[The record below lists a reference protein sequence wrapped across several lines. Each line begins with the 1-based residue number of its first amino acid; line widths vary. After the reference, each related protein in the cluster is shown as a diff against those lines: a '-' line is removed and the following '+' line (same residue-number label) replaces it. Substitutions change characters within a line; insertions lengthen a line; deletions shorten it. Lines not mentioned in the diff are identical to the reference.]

1 MWSKIEALPPSRLY
15 QNKAADQGLLA
26 VCNHQFIPHVEEGDS
41 EGDCFRFEPREN
53 EIGLTR
59 PVHRHKIAR
68 PCSRRLSPIIR
79 RMPGLSGQAFT
90 TVLNPVVAFC
100 SKSGLEKRDIVRL
113 LAAFDALESGFCL
126 IFSSFLSFISLQSR
140 SSTKF
145 HPLSGA
151 TTSHAAQTSTKIPG
165 PIKLSKD

>member
-1 MWSKIEALPPSRLY
+1 VWSKIEALPPSRLY

-41 EGDCFRFEPREN
+41 EGDCFRFELREN
-53 EIGLTR
+53 EIGSTR

-90 TVLNPVVAFC
+90 MVLNPVVAFG

-113 LAAFDALESGFCL
+113 LAAFDALDSVYF
-126 IFSSFLSFISLQSR
+126 FSSFLSFISLQSR

-145 HPLSGA
+145 HPLSAA